1 MGCLEMVVSHS
12 FGNNTKIIKFRVLLE
27 QYSLVVTSDIFINGN
42 SKKLNPLMGTGNYSA
57 HRIT

>member
-1 MGCLEMVVSHS
+1 VSHS